1 MTERTLTTINNPI
14 LKDACELC
22 WICKGQIIPSMIYED
37 SVVSIYESYFD
48 RIWRWDP
55 NEVFHRREGFDEA
68 WEQFKKKLA
77 EAS

>member
-37 SVVSIYESYFD
+37 SVVSVYESYFD

-77 EAS
+77 EVS

>member
-55 NEVFHRREGFDEA
+55 NEVFHRREGFSEA